1 MRIQPMKHS
10 WKVLLFLRNKHSWSR
25 FLQHRY
31 FHCLRRW
38 KKRVECKMVSLGRLK
53 ATDPTNYTHL
63 GKVSSGRIWHSL
75 ICRPMFL
82 CQLQDGRYLSSL
94 GWASFSRAWKQGWFN
109 NNSQTHC
116 WVVENQQTIL
126 TDSGRTFTWICLPF
140 QDCKTHWVNILSVV
154 TKTHLSLAK
163 TKGIFSRCKNFRP
176 DMTYR

>member
-31 FHCLRRW
+31 FHCLRHR
-38 KKRVECKMVSLGRLK
+38 KKKSWMQDDIIRQAIGYRSHKL
-53 ATDPTNYTHL
+53 YTHL

-82 CQLQDGRYLSSL
+82 CQLQDGRYLSTL
-94 GWASFSRAWKQGWFN
+94 GWASFSLAWKQGCFKN
-109 NNSQTHC
+109 NLFSNS
-116 WVVENQQTIL
+116 L
-126 TDSGRTFTWICLPF
+126 LGSGKPTNTFDRFREWTNIYHWICLPF

-163 TKGIFSRCKNFRP
+163 T
-176 DMTYR
+176 